1 MKVLS
6 KKTKIAFIFSLLIVL
21 MVTILISLRLGSI
34 DISFTELI
42 KGMLSG
48 ESTGNVGIIKD
59 LRMPRVIIAV
69 LIGANLAISGVLL
82 QAVIRNPLADPYIT
96 GISSG
101 ACAVT
106 VFFMVFVPSVTTMRP
121 IFGFLGGLVCCAIV
135 YLMAYKKGLSP
146 IRIVLA
152 GAACNALLGGLSS
165 MFTVSAGLGASNIQK
180 WITGSLA
187 TVNWD
192 NVYMLLPYSIIGIIL
207 AICTSKICNVLL
219 LGSKNAKSLGFNSVI
234 YDFSYLIAV
243 FLASISTAIGGVISF
258 VGLVVPHIC
267 RIIVGSDHKYL
278 IPCSGIL
285 GAFLVLFADTL
296 GRIIMKPYEIPVG
309 VVTCIIGAPF
319 FLYLLR
325 ERKGYRI

>member
-6 KKTKIAFIFSLLIVL
+6 KKTKIALIFSLLIVL

-219 LGSKNAKSLGFNSVI
+219 LGSKNAKSLGFNSDLYMILVT
-234 YDFSYLIAV
+234 LIAV

-267 RIIVGSDHKYL
+267 RIIVGSDHK
-278 IPCSGIL
+278 
-285 GAFLVLFADTL
+285 L

-325 ERKGYRI
+325 RSDLK

>member
-219 LGSKNAKSLGFNSVI
+219 LGSKNAKSLGFNSDLYMILVT
-234 YDFSYLIAV
+234 LIAV

-278 IPCSGIL
+278 IPLLAPIT
-285 GAFLVLFADTL
+285 LFDD
-296 GRIIMKPYEIPVG
+296 K
-309 VVTCIIGAPF
+309 
-319 FLYLLR
+319 YLDM
-325 ERKGYRI
+325 

>member
-219 LGSKNAKSLGFNSVI
+219 LGSKNAKSLGFNSDLYMILVT
-234 YDFSYLIAV
+234 LIAV

-285 GAFLVLFADTL
+285 GAFLVLCADTL

-325 ERKGYRI
+325 RSDLK

>member
-219 LGSKNAKSLGFNSVI
+219 LGSKNAKSLGFNSDLYMILVT
-234 YDFSYLIAV
+234 LIAV

-285 GAFLVLFADTL
+285 GTFLVLFADTL

-325 ERKGYRI
+325 RSDLK